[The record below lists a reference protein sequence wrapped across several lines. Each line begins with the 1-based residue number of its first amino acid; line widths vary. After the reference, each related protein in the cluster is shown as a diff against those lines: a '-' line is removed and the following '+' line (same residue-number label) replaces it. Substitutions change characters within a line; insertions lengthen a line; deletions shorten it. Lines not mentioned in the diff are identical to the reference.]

1 MIRWGVK
8 LLDTVWKEWQRKI
21 ANCDRR
27 EMLSGCQDKP
37 QNEVVTEGRQKLKH
51 VLDFY
56 FAA

>member
-1 MIRWGVK
+1 VK